1 MDEAE
6 VNQIAQELLALL
18 AAQNIPVQHLS
29 VAIFSPP
36 DYIKKIVPNFPVR
49 RRSIGDIA
57 VTVSGQGWG
66 ITIGLALAPKKPE
79 PSEGQAE
86 TVEPRASDS
95 TQTDERRALDIVA
108 KIQAIFDQHSIEV
121 QFFRVFVI
129 VPIKYY
135 ELIKHNFTKQ
145 SDSDLHAFVEW
156 KGCTFGFSRHKKD
169 RKP

>member
-6 VNQIAQELLALL
+6 VNQIAQELLTLL
-18 AAQNIPVQHLS
+18 AEQSIPVQHLS
-29 VAIFSPP
+29 VGIFSPP

-57 VTVSGQGWG
+57 VTVSGQDWG
-66 ITIGLALAPKKPE
+66 ITIGLAIAPQKSE
-79 PSEGQAE
+79 PGDEQAE
-86 TVEPRASDS
+86 TVEPRASDI
-95 TQTDERRALDIVA
+95 TQTNERKALDIVA
-108 KIQAIFDQHSIEV
+108 RIQAIFDQHSIEA

-129 VPIKYY
+129 VPIEYY
-135 ELIKHNFTKQ
+135 ESIKRNFAKR